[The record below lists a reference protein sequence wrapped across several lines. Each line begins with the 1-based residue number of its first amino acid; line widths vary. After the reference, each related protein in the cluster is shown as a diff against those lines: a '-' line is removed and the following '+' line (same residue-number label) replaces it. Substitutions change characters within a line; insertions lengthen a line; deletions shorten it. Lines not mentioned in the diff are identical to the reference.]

1 MTRMSATGTLST
13 LKPQTCDVLTSM
25 LDAIPDPAMVLDSE
39 RRVLMANSSLLKTFG
54 LEPENIAGQRPG
66 DAFGCLFVTESPNGC
81 GAGIHCTVCGAM
93 RSIIKCQES
102 GGNTSRQCQILTG
115 SEDDVSL
122 DMEVNATA
130 AIIDGIQLTVCVL
143 RDVSEENRRRSLER
157 IFYHDVLNMAG
168 GIQGLAELLRKQ
180 GSAEPG
186 QDEQYKQW
194 MVDLSRRLTEEILHQ
209 RRFVAA
215 ERGEFEP
222 DLGIVALDDLL
233 REVQALYGSHS
244 VAEGRNLLLGE
255 LCSSHILSDLSIL
268 RRILGNLVKNA
279 LEATPR
285 GGTVTLSSHEA
296 EATVAI
302 AVHNPG
308 VIPPDVQLQIF
319 RRSFSTKGESGRG
332 LGSYSVKL
340 FGERYLKG
348 KVGFTSNEESGTT
361 FTITLPRAA
370 LLS

>member
-1 MTRMSATGTLST
+1 
-13 LKPQTCDVLTSM
+13 
-25 LDAIPDPAMVLDSE
+25 
-39 RRVLMANSSLLKTFG
+39 
-54 LEPENIAGQRPG
+54 
-66 DAFGCLFVTESPNGC
+66 
-81 GAGIHCTVCGAM
+81 
-93 RSIIKCQES
+93 
-102 GGNTSRQCQILTG
+102 
-115 SEDDVSL
+115 
-122 DMEVNATA
+122 MEVNATA